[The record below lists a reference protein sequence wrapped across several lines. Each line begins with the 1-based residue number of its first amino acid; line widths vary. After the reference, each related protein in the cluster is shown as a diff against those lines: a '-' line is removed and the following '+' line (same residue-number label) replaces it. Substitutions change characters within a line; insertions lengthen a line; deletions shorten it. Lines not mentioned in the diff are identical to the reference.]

1 MRFRKTCTRGTHD
14 RGPVLIYIPR
24 RNCHF
29 YKVENALLNN
39 SVYEPPGHQGTCVG
53 GAGSTF
59 RYVLFRGENGI
70 EHEIEPI
77 AKTNLGMSEWVPT
90 V

>member
-1 MRFRKTCTRGTHD
+1 M
-14 RGPVLIYIPR
+14 
-24 RNCHF
+24 
-29 YKVENALLNN
+29 
-39 SVYEPPGHQGTCVG
+39 SHQGTREHVW
-53 GAGSTF
+53 GAGRTF

-70 EHEIEPI
+70 EEEFEPI